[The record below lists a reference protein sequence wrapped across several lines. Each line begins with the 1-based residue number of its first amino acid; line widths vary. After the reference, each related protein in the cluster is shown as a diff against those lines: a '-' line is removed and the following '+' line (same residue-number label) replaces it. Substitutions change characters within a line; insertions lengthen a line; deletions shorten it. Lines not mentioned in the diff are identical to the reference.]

1 MTPVAVNHDRFVPFI
16 RFDSLCESGLRVA
29 ARAINF
35 ECAGEGGREEGEIQR
50 TDERIRRDGIIV
62 PPSAFHLLS
71 QNLNKYRL
79 EVGRSSSHPPST
91 HPSPPASLRQTN
103 EQTPA
108 TELFNYRQERYPIVV
123 PRLSNLESN
132 LSLFR

>member
-1 MTPVAVNHDRFVPFI
+1 M
-16 RFDSLCESGLRVA
+16 CESGLRVA

-35 ECAGEGGREEGEIQR
+35 ECAREGERGWKRAIQR

-62 PPSAFHLLS
+62 PPSASRLLF

-79 EVGRSSSHPPST
+79 EVGRSSSPRS
-91 HPSPPASLRQTN
+91 SSNN

-108 TELFNYRQERYPIVV
+108 TELFNYRRERYPIVV
-123 PRLSNLESN
+123 PRLSSLVSKPCTLIRRLPDNYQKVIEHRSN
-132 LSLFR
+132 AVERC